1 MYLLYG
7 LEKYLI
13 DERIKKIIQE
23 NNIENI
29 DINRY
34 NLENST
40 IDEII
45 EDASIISMF
54 QDKKMIIVD
63 NAYIFTSSTN
73 KKLPEQNI
81 DLLTKYLNSNNS
93 NTILIF
99 VVLKDKIDTR
109 KKITTL
115 FKNVGKIEE
124 YNLTN
129 DISKIVINLFKPYQI
144 NNKNVN
150 LLINRVGNNLSLL
163 SSEIEKIKIYKENDL
178 NIEENDIINLTHKNI
193 DMDIFKL
200 IDNILLSN
208 KKQALECL
216 EEMIKYGEEPIAI
229 IIMLAN
235 QIRIMYQSKL
245 LIKKGYSE
253 HEISDI
259 LEIHE
264 FRVKKALEKSR
275 NYTDKKILSKL
286 EELADLDYNI
296 KSGNIDKDIGLELFI
311 LNM

>member
-81 DLLTKYLNSNNS
+81 DLLTKYLNSNNT

>member
-81 DLLTKYLNSNNS
+81 DLLTKYLNSNNT

-245 LIKKGYSE
+245 LIKKGYSA

>member
-1 MYLLYG
+1 ME
-7 LEKYLI
+7 LE
-13 DERIKKIIQE
+13 
-23 NNIENI
+23 
-29 DINRY
+29 
-34 NLENST
+34 
-40 IDEII
+40 
-45 EDASIISMF
+45 
-54 QDKKMIIVD
+54 DK
-63 NAYIFTSSTN
+63 
-73 KKLPEQNI
+73 
-81 DLLTKYLNSNNS
+81 
-93 NTILIF
+93 
-99 VVLKDKIDTR
+99 
-109 KKITTL
+109 
-115 FKNVGKIEE
+115 
-124 YNLTN
+124 
-129 DISKIVINLFKPYQI
+129 
-144 NNKNVN
+144 
-150 LLINRVGNNLSLL
+150 
-163 SSEIEKIKIYKENDL
+163 
-178 NIEENDIINLTHKNI
+178 NLTHKNI

>member
-81 DLLTKYLNSNNS
+81 DLLTKYLDSNNS

>member
-200 IDNILLSN
+200 IDHILLSN

>member
-54 QDKKMIIVD
+54 QDKKMIVVD

-81 DLLTKYLNSNNS
+81 DLLTKYLNSNNL

>member
-93 NTILIF
+93 HTILIF

>member
-163 SSEIEKIKIYKENDL
+163 SSEIEKIKI
-178 NIEENDIINLTHKNI
+178 
-193 DMDIFKL
+193 
-200 IDNILLSN
+200 
-208 KKQALECL
+208 
-216 EEMIKYGEEPIAI
+216 
-229 IIMLAN
+229 
-235 QIRIMYQSKL
+235 
-245 LIKKGYSE
+245 
-253 HEISDI
+253 
-259 LEIHE
+259 
-264 FRVKKALEKSR
+264 
-275 NYTDKKILSKL
+275 
-286 EELADLDYNI
+286 
-296 KSGNIDKDIGLELFI
+296 
-311 LNM
+311 

>member
-1 MYLLYG
+1 
-7 LEKYLI
+7 
-13 DERIKKIIQE
+13 
-23 NNIENI
+23 
-29 DINRY
+29 
-34 NLENST
+34 
-40 IDEII
+40 
-45 EDASIISMF
+45 MF

-81 DLLTKYLNSNNS
+81 DLLTKYLNSNNL

-124 YNLTN
+124 YNPTN

-163 SSEIEKIKIYKENDL
+163 SGEIEKIKTYKENDL
-178 NIEENDIINLTHKNI
+178 NIEENDIMNLTHKNI

-264 FRVKKALEKSR
+264 FRVKKALER
-275 NYTDKKILSKL
+275 YC
-286 EELADLDYNI
+286 
-296 KSGNIDKDIGLELFI
+296 
-311 LNM
+311 

>member
-124 YNLTN
+124 YNSTN
-129 DISKIVINLFKPYQI
+129 DISKIVVNLFKPYQI

-163 SSEIEKIKIYKENDL
+163 SGEIEKIKTYKENDL

-296 KSGNIDKDIGLELFI
+296 KSGNIDKNIGLELFI

>member
-81 DLLTKYLNSNNS
+81 DLLTKYLNSNNL

-124 YNLTN
+124 YNPTN

-163 SSEIEKIKIYKENDL
+163 SGEIEKIKTYKENDL
-178 NIEENDIINLTHKNI
+178 NIEENDIMNLTHKNI

-264 FRVKKALEKSR
+264 FRVKKALEKGR